1 MSIPDIE
8 KEFGLSSSSAGI
20 IMASNDIAGI
30 VLVPLISF
38 WGTHAKKPKWLGY
51 GSIITGERLDSHFIL
66 IILYCLIFC
75 YIHIIYMIRY
85 CGLLYVNYIRLLG
98 FYDLLS
104 YIISCYIILYH
115 IALCYNVYVILYYII
130 L

>member
-20 IMASNDIAGI
+20 IMASPDIAGI

-51 GSIITGERLDSHFIL
+51 GSIITGERFDCHFIL

-75 YIHIIYMIRY
+75 YMYIIRY
-85 CGLLYVNYIRLLG
+85 CGMLYVN
-98 FYDLLS
+98 
-104 YIISCYIILYH
+104 CIILFSFVM
-115 IALCYNVYVILYYII
+115 IC
-130 L
+130 